1 MLMRTNGMTYKGVNT
16 MTTKEW
22 FINELQKM
30 SDEDFYALLAVIAII
45 DIDNA
50 KVVLGNETIEEAV
63 KMLAEEV
70 EESNEQ

>member
-1 MLMRTNGMTYKGVNT
+1 MSMRTNGMTYKGVKT

>member
-1 MLMRTNGMTYKGVNT
+1 

-22 FINELQKM
+22 VINELQKM

>member
-1 MLMRTNGMTYKGVNT
+1 MTYKGVKT

>member
-1 MLMRTNGMTYKGVNT
+1 